1 MKMYLMT
8 IMTTLGLLTAGLA
21 FANTTEGRVSSGSIV
36 SSELKD
42 GKTHLKLKIE
52 MPVCHA
58 QLKGEA
64 EVFIYYE
71 NETAFITVSAE
82 TEFENKDILCVTDG
96 AKVIEVELDRKVE
109 LENIYLGFE
118 K

>member
-1 MKMYLMT
+1 MKTYFVTM
-8 IMTTLGLLTAGLA
+8 MTTLGLLTAGLA
-21 FANTTEGRVSSGSIV
+21 YASTTDGRITSGSIV
-36 SSELKD
+36 GSELKD

-64 EVFIYYE
+64 EVFVYYQDD
-71 NETAFITVSAE
+71 NAFLNVSAE
-82 TEFENKDILCVTDG
+82 AEYENKEIVCINDG
-96 AKVIEVELDRKVE
+96 AKLIDVELDRDIAPS
-109 LENIYLGFE
+109 NIFLGFE